1 VDFSISIGAWQELVF
16 AYLFIFIAR
25 VADMSLDV
33 VRMLMLMRGQ
43 RLLAAF
49 IGFMEVS
56 IFVVALNEV
65 IKGGLDDPGKIIAYA
80 GGFAT
85 GNLIGSIIEEKMA
98 LGHLVLQ
105 VFPHFSV
112 AQRLV
117 ERFREEGFGVTKVS
131 GEGRSGPRPVL
142 YVILQ
147 RKSLYRALQLMDE
160 IAPDIFYNVSDT
172 RMIHGGIFPPKRKGK

>member
-1 VDFSISIGAWQELVF
+1 MDFLINAGALQGLVF
-16 AYLFIFIAR
+16 PYLFIFMAR
-25 VADMSLDV
+25 VVDMSLDV

-43 RLLAAF
+43 RLLAAL
-49 IGFMEVS
+49 IGFMEVT

-65 IKGGLDDPGKIIAYA
+65 IKGGLDDPGKIVAYA

-98 LGHLVLQ
+98 LGHMVLQ

-112 AQRLV
+112 AQKLV
-117 ERFREEGFGVTKVS
+117 GRFREEGFGVTKVS

-142 YVILQ
+142 YVVLK
-147 RKSLYRALQLMDE
+147 RKNLCRALQLMDE
-160 IAPDIFYNVSDT
+160 VAPDTFYNVSDT
-172 RMIHGGIFPPKRKGK
+172 KMIRGGVFPPKRKGK